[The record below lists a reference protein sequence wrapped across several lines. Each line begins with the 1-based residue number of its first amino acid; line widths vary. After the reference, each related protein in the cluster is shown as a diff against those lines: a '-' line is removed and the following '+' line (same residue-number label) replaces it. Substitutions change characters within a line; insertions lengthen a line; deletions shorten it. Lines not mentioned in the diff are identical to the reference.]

1 MIIKLPED
9 QRYFGKLL
17 HTARKIPH
25 KICNLLQV
33 LYVQHKKSKEEEK
46 TKCGNRRASKGKISH
61 ASFPL
66 FFLTCANYPKLTS
79 LAACYSFMFAVLI

>member
-1 MIIKLPED
+1 MKLPED

-33 LYVQHKKSKEEEK
+33 LYVQHKISKEEEK
-46 TKCGNRRASKGKISH
+46 TKCGNSRLQNAAPFEAPSLTLVMLAS
-61 ASFPL
+61 PL
-66 FFLTCANYPKLTS
+66 FF
-79 LAACYSFMFAVLI
+79 